1 MKTIKDFSQ
10 RILKQV
16 EEIQIPALDNYLST
30 RYASSSSKYVCQY
43 CEYVGK
49 NQQAMSA
56 HLRGCTIKKN
66 MTDQKLESI
75 QVETSQPLMVC
86 DIEIQEITKLPVVL
100 TEKSKKESKK
110 KL

>member
-10 RILKQV
+10 KILKQV

-56 HLRGCTIKKN
+56 HQRGCTIKKN
-66 MTDQKLESI
+66 IESPSTDENK
-75 QVETSQPLMVC
+75 
-86 DIEIQEITKLPVVL
+86 IEIQIPFQEVVVVA
-100 TEKSKKESKK
+100 TPPEKEKVLKQK
-110 KL
+110 KLKL

>member
-1 MKTIKDFSQ
+1 
-10 RILKQV
+10 
-16 EEIQIPALDNYLST
+16 
-30 RYASSSSKYVCQY
+30 
-43 CEYVGK
+43 
-49 NQQAMSA
+49 
-56 HLRGCTIKKN
+56 